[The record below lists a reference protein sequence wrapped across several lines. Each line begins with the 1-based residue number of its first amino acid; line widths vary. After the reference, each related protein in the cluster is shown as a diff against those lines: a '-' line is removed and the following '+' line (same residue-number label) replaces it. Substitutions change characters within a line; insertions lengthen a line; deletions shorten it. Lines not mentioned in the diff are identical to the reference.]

1 MEKTIKL
8 NNGVLMPRLGFG
20 VFKVQDGQDAY
31 NAVTAALKTGYR
43 AIDTA
48 AVYGNEESVGQAIKD
63 SGIPRAE
70 IFVTTKVW
78 NEDQGYDTTLAAF
91 ETSLKKLQLDYVDL
105 YLIHW
110 PVKGKYKDT
119 WRALEKIYA
128 DKKARVIGVSN
139 FHVHHMEDLLTT
151 AKIVPAVDQIEL
163 HPTLS
168 QVPIREW
175 MHAHGVAVE
184 AWGPLGQ
191 GADLKNPDILK
202 IAAAHNKSVAQIII
216 RWHLQSETIVIPKS
230 VHDTRIAENF
240 DVFDFEL
247 SADDMHILDGLN
259 TNDRQGTNPDDYDN
273 R

>member
-8 NNGVLMPRLGFG
+8 NNGVEMPQLGFG

-31 NAVTAALKTGYR
+31 NAVATALKVGYR

-48 AVYGNEESVGQAIKD
+48 AVYGNEESVGKAIKD
-63 SGIPRAE
+63 SGIPRDQ
-70 IFVTTKVW
+70 IFITTKVW
-78 NEDQGYDTTLAAF
+78 NDDQGYDTTLAAM

-110 PVKGKYKDT
+110 PVKGLYKET
-119 WRALEKIYA
+119 WRALEDLYA
-128 DKKARVIGVSN
+128 QKKARAIGVSN
-139 FHVHHMEDLLTT
+139 FHIHHMEDLLTT
-151 AKIVPAVDQIEL
+151 AKIIPAVDQIEL

-175 MHAHGVAVE
+175 MHAKGIAVE

-191 GADLKNPDILK
+191 GADLTNPGIVA
-202 IAAAHNKSVAQIII
+202 IGAAHNKSVAQVII
-216 RWHLQSETIVIPKS
+216 RWHLQSGTIVIPKS

-240 DVFDFEL
+240 DVYDFEL
-247 SADDMHILDGLN
+247 TADEMKVMDGLN